1 MSYIFTLTTPERKS
15 WDGEYYAPAKTVTI
29 ELESSDLTVDQLCS
43 AFQDFLKGCGFYVDH
58 GTIQLVEHDDISDD
72 RDYPPEDQPES
83 DSETSDPSPSVQTEF
98 NFSAALPEEP
108 KGSADV

>member
-58 GTIQLVEHDDISDD
+58 GTIQLVENDDIGQ
-72 RDYPPEDQPES
+72 DYPQDDQPEP
-83 DSETSDPSPSVQTEF
+83 DTQTTDPTPNVQTEF
-98 NFSAALPEEP
+98 NFSSDLPEEP